1 MKKKTIKNNKLKTP
15 KLSKKLPNKLQ
26 CNAFNKY
33 HLPWKSKQ
41 YKKKCEEIGCIHK
54 KGFLGSY
61 CYDRITLTNINIE
74 KNLLNSNIYISTL
87 TESKLLSILKECNVA
102 NQTYLNKINKLYLN
116 NRLKAIKNIVVDVD
130 ENLLMKITDIDLN
143 KVIQNAKKL
152 NLKNI
157 KSFQELQTIKFLCHE
172 RLFTTNYGNKPSNYK
187 DLRWNVFINELHQYG
202 IYHNSYFY
210 NLGKKHFLIY
220 SCNSPYYISNL
231 ENNNCENDC
240 DCNGINE
247 CSLGECKEPIF
258 SELKNIRKKNINEL
272 PLPKGNWIES
282 ARNYYIKDNILFAE
296 LKNRNGIYILNSC
309 YFDNNDTFQNINGRF
324 QLVYSRK
331 LPKGSWILKTRNYYI
346 KYNLLFGEL
355 KNNKG
360 KYKLQYIEITNKNI
374 MVNNGK
380 FFYL

>member
-1 MKKKTIKNNKLKTP
+1 MKKTIKNNNKNFK
-15 KLSKKLPNKLQ
+15 KSKKLPSKSQ

-33 HLPWKSKQ
+33 HLPWKSNQ

-61 CYDRITLTNINIE
+61 CYDPITLTDINIE
-74 KNLLNSNIYISTL
+74 KKSLNDNIHIAKL
-87 TESKLLSILKECNVA
+87 TKNELLSILKECNVA

-116 NRLKAIKNIVVDVD
+116 NRVNAIKNIVIYTDD
-130 ENLLMKITDIDLN
+130 DLLIKLTDNDLTKIIS
-143 KVIQNAKKL
+143 NAKNL

-157 KSFQELQTIKFLCHE
+157 RSLSELKNTRFLLHE
-172 RLFTTNYGNKPSNYK
+172 RLFTTNYGNKPNNYY
-187 DLRWNVFINELHQYG
+187 DLRWNVFINDLYQYG
-202 IYHNSYFY
+202 IYPNSYFY

-231 ENNNCENDC
+231 ENNNCLGDC
-240 DCNGINE
+240 DCNGTQQCNLGK
-247 CSLGECKEPIF
+247 CSTIYN
-258 SELKNIRKKNINEL
+258 SELKIIRQKNIYE
-272 PLPKGNWIES
+272 LPKGNWIES

-296 LKNRNGIYILNSC
+296 LKTKKGKYVLNSC
-309 YFDNNDTFQNINGRF
+309 YFEQDDTFKNINGRF

-360 KYKLQYIEITNKNI
+360 KYKYQVIEIKKFKNI
-374 MVNNGK
+374 TVNNGE